1 MLWKGSLIR
10 GWPYE
15 KNFLM
20 KTLKTFYKY
29 KKVML
34 KIYIQKGS

>member
-1 MLWKGSLIR
+1 MK
-10 GWPYE
+10 
-15 KNFLM
+15 KNLLM

-29 KKVML
+29 SNVML